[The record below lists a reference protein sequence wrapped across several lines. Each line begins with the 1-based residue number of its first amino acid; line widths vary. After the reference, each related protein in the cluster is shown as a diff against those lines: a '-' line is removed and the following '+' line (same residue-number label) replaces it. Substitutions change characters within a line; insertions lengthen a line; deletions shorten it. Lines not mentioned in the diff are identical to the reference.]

1 MGSHR
6 VRHDGANF
14 IFTNNWDPNPQR
26 EPVNLTGRGSG
37 VIRWRMYTLSFFSVT
52 CSIANCFVFLQV
64 LWLRQGLPPLNSPDN
79 FTFWAPPLW
88 TRASCVFQSSW
99 RAWQANSTDRSVPER
114 LYVRAAEAKAEACSS
129 SGTWMLPGMICLSS
143 SWSSPS
149 RPAVASPTWVV
160 PLGLSWGWG
169 HCQSRNRPCAPTARL
184 PRQPPQ
190 TGTPPPSSPAPPIA
204 E

>member
-1 MGSHR
+1 MSSSPAGEPGRQTAQTVQSQSGFTYARPKPRPKR
-6 VRHDGANF
+6 VRRPGRAGPQAAWRVERRRLGTRKVGWGHVFPISTSAPAHTATSPFHHPDG
-14 IFTNNWDPNPQR
+14 
-26 EPVNLTGRGSG
+26 
-37 VIRWRMYTLSFFSVT
+37 
-52 CSIANCFVFLQV
+52 C
-64 LWLRQGLPPLNSPDN
+64 
-79 FTFWAPPLW
+79 
-88 TRASCVFQSSW
+88 
-99 RAWQANSTDRSVPER
+99 
-114 LYVRAAEAKAEACSS
+114 
-129 SGTWMLPGMICLSS
+129 ICLSS

-149 RPAVASPTWVV
+149 GPAVASPTRMV